1 MSLTITPVSMTDI
14 LNLQA
19 GIEGFTNAAEATAEV
34 ALINAG
40 TDTVQGYATK
50 LEAANTATSE
60 AVMATVSLMEGGTP
74 TAGKLLSPTS
84 TANEF
89 QHLIVDYL
97 PTQQAFAVANKLNIT
112 LYNAEVIGLGIGAG
126 GDGTQNNFL
135 KNFGSP
141 TLTVAQF
148 ETTLSGLTNV
158 SVAAIDAQYQF
169 FVKLYGGA
177 PANLPAGYPNAD
189 AAARATTFG
198 FAVGTDLANPTLN
211 PTLISQIENAKV
223 LNAETING
231 DVSGAAGYQN
241 NVALGSQPIAP
252 PLQGFS
258 ELEIQANAG
267 ALLGMGVDIKNIQ
280 VVEHI
285 GATTGDLT
293 VDMSL
298 SGSAN
303 ELDLAATYAGNN
315 VSVSNLTNA
324 QTVLYEGL
332 TLNNLTLAHATGGL
346 ANVINFTMAADAEV
360 PQPGNLTLTTLTVG
374 PGLAAVNI
382 NSAGTA
388 PDNVITN
395 ANAVQDNVVITGG
408 THLTFGSAGGPYS
421 FQGGPLFLG
430 GTIDASADTGGVQTW
445 LARLSVSGPNQ
456 QTFIGGPGNDLVHLL
471 NFTGDVINFTTG
483 GSDIVDFHEL
493 LNDDGS
499 NLLSNP
505 TSKSNSILGFTQAN
519 DTINITNGLPMNFVH
534 FTNNGAVPPGA
545 ATNILQYT
553 TGAVVDASALAD
565 NWIKIDTPTSEA
577 GQTAREGF
585 TSAMGGG
592 SITVATPGA
601 SYILSYYDLADSQA
615 VFVTANTIASTID
628 GSFKNTSVSVIGVIH
643 MSQADY
649 AALTAANLTFLHV

>member
-1 MSLTITPVSMTDI
+1 MTTASPTSTCSYKLQHCWGHPPSRGWGHPSKQAIVSKGDTSMSLTDGPTGVTAGDL

-19 GIEGFTNAAEATAEV
+19 GIQAFTNSAEATSEA
-34 ALINAG
+34 ALIQAG
-40 TDTVQGYATK
+40 KDTVAAYATR
-50 LEAANTATSE
+50 LEIANTGQSE

-84 TANEF
+84 IANEF
-89 QHLIVDYL
+89 QHLTFDYL
-97 PTQQAFAVANKLNIT
+97 PAQQAFAVANKLNIT
-112 LYNAEVIGLGIGAG
+112 VYNAQVIGLGIGAG

-135 KNFGSP
+135 NNFGSSKL
-141 TLTVAQF
+141 TLSQF
-148 ETTLSGLTNV
+148 ESTLSGLTNV
-158 SVAAIDAQYQF
+158 TVAAIDAQYQF

-198 FAVGTDLANPTLN
+198 FAVGTDLANPALN
-211 PTLISQIENAKV
+211 PTLINHVENAKA
-223 LNAETING
+223 LNAQTING
-231 DVSGAAGYQN
+231 DVSGTAGYQN

-252 PLQGFS
+252 PLQGFT

-332 TLNNLTLAHATGGL
+332 TLNNLTLAHATGGP

-360 PQPGNLTLTTLTVG
+360 PQPGNLTLATLTVG

-395 ANAVQDNVVITGG
+395 ANAVQDNVAITGG
-408 THLTFGSAGGPYS
+408 THLTFGSAGGAYS
-421 FQGGPLFLG
+421 FQGGSLFLG

-445 LARLSVSGPNQ
+445 LARLSISGPNQ

-483 GSDIVDFHEL
+483 GSDIIDFHEP
-493 LNDDGS
+493 LNDGGS
-499 NLLSNP
+499 NLLSNL
-505 TSKSNSILGFTQAN
+505 TSIYNSILGFTQAN
-519 DTINITNGLPMNFVH
+519 DTINITNG
-534 FTNNGAVPPGA
+534 
-545 ATNILQYT
+545 
-553 TGAVVDASALAD
+553 
-565 NWIKIDTPTSEA
+565 
-577 GQTAREGF
+577 
-585 TSAMGGG
+585 
-592 SITVATPGA
+592 
-601 SYILSYYDLADSQA
+601 
-615 VFVTANTIASTID
+615 
-628 GSFKNTSVSVIGVIH
+628 
-643 MSQADY
+643 
-649 AALTAANLTFLHV
+649 

>member
-1 MSLTITPVSMTDI
+1 
-14 LNLQA
+14 
-19 GIEGFTNAAEATAEV
+19 
-34 ALINAG
+34 
-40 TDTVQGYATK
+40 
-50 LEAANTATSE
+50 
-60 AVMATVSLMEGGTP
+60 MEGGTP

-89 QHLIVDYL
+89 QHLTVTYL
-97 PTQQAFAVANKLNIT
+97 PAQQAFAVANNLNIT
-112 LYNAEVIGLGIGAG
+112 IYNAEVVGLGIGAG

-135 KNFGSP
+135 KNFGSAAL
-141 TLTVAQF
+141 TLSQF
-148 ETTLSGLTNV
+148 ESSLSGLTNV

-211 PTLISQIENAKV
+211 PTLISQIENAQV

-231 DVSGAAGYQN
+231 DVAGAAGYQN
-241 NVALGSQPIAP
+241 NVSLGSQPIAP
-252 PLQGFS
+252 PLQGFN

-267 ALLGMGVDIKNIQ
+267 ALLGMGVVIKNIQ

-360 PQPGNLTLTTLTVG
+360 PQPGNLTLNQLTVG

-388 PDNVITN
+388 SDNVILN
-395 ANAVQDNVVITGG
+395 ASAVQDNVAITGG

-421 FQGGPLFLG
+421 FLNGFLG

-445 LARLSVSGPNQ
+445 LARVGFNGPNPV

-483 GSDIVDFHEL
+483 GSDIIDFHEP

-505 TSKSNSILGFTQAN
+505 TSTYNSILGFTQAN

-565 NWIKIDTPTSEA
+565 NWIKIDTPTSGA

-601 SYILSYYDLADSQA
+601 SYILSYYDLTDSQA

-628 GSFKNTSVSVIGVIH
+628 GSFGNTSVSVIGVIH

-649 AALTAANLTFLHV
+649 AALTAANLHFV